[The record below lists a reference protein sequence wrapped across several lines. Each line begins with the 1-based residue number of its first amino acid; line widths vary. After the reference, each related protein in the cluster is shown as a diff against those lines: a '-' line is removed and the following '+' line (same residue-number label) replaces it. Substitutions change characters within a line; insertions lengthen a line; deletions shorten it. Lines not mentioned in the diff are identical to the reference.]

1 MGNKKNL
8 NYLQKEEFNNF
19 YSKVV
24 EKVLDAQKNPGKT
37 SLSLKQ
43 MMEESDFELNV
54 NPVVMDLIQPNL
66 SANLYASSS
75 ISNGCPMCS
84 ICAVCALCAEV
95 NAAAGTVG
103 VTGIFGLLN
112 ASVTKSA

>member
-1 MGNKKNL
+1 MEKKI
-8 NYLQKEEFNNF
+8 NYLQKEEFDNF
-19 YSKVV
+19 YSEVV

-43 MMEESDFELNV
+43 MMDEYDFELNV
-54 NPVVMDLIQPNL
+54 DPVVMDLIQPNL

-75 ISNGCPMCS
+75 ISNGCPVCS
-84 ICAVCALCAEV
+84 ICALCALCAEV

-103 VTGIFGLLN
+103 ITGIFGLLN
-112 ASVTKSA
+112 ASVTKSV